1 MAIKQ
6 LNTLDPK
13 LKETYERV
21 MGTSTTPIQKT
32 NLFIPKPVAPQPTIQ
47 NQTIQSQPIQPQ
59 PTPQPIKPVQPQPIP
74 QSQPV
79 QEQPIQTPQTTS
91 LKKRNKMLPIFLV
104 LAGIVFLI
112 GYTIVW
118 LKIFNLNLPFLPF

>member
-21 MGTSTTPIQKT
+21 MGTSSQPNVPQPIIQKQT
-32 NLFIPKPVAPQPTIQ
+32 IQPQHLQTQPSPFTKPQPTQ
-47 NQTIQSQPIQPQ
+47 QPIQ
-59 PTPQPIKPVQPQPIP
+59 I
-74 QSQPV
+74 SQPV
-79 QEQPIQTPQTTS
+79 PFQAPSPQTQQVQAPQATS
-91 LKKRNKMLPIFLV
+91 KKRNKMLPIFLV
-104 LAGIVFLI
+104 LTGIVFLI

-118 LKIFNLNLPFLPF
+118 VKIFNLNLPFLPF